1 MPGIGRRPAPFVC
14 LLGAAGTVLALSGCS
29 GRQQAV
35 ALPSPTDSRA
45 SLGSSSAADAKA
57 AELAYRNF
65 VAMLDRADSLPADSR
80 KQKLATVMAEP
91 QLSRVLK
98 RISVMKK
105 QHLTTYGNV
114 IVHLT
119 SLQLTADGATI
130 LDCQDTR
137 NAGLIN
143 SVTQKKVNRGV
154 KEDNTKALLIKGN
167 DGKWRVSKSITL
179 GKGC

>member
-1 MPGIGRRPAPFVC
+1 MSGIGRRPTSFAC
-14 LLGAAGTVLALSGCS
+14 LLGAVGAVVALSGCS
-29 GRQQAV
+29 GGQQAV
-35 ALPSPTDSRA
+35 ALPSSTDSRTP
-45 SLGSSSAADAKA
+45 LGSSSAADAKA

-65 VAMLDRADSLPADSR
+65 VAMLDRADSLPAESR
-80 KQKLATVMAEP
+80 RQQLATLMAEP

-98 RISVMKK
+98 RIAVMKK

-114 IVHLT
+114 IVHVT
-119 SLQLTADGATI
+119 SVQLTTNGATV

-154 KEDNTKALLIKGN
+154 KEDSTKALLIKGR

-179 GKGC
+179 GEGC